1 MARLDSFLRVVAEQ
15 DASDLH
21 LHSGSVPVIRH
32 DGDLMDLPFRVLS
45 ETETRRLLFEILDD
59 GQKETLE
66 RERQLDFIYSIP
78 RGGRFRASFFV
89 QRNGLGAVFRIIPN
103 RRPTIEELMLPPAVK
118 RLIQLKNGL
127 VLVTGPTGSGKT
139 TTLAAIVQEINRTQA
154 RHIITI
160 EDPTE
165 FVHEPLQSVVTQRE
179 VGRHTVSFASA
190 LRSALRESPDVLIIG
205 ELRDQETVQLA
216 LSAAETGTLVFGTL
230 HTNSAAK
237 AVDRIL
243 DIVPEGAR
251 DQARSVL
258 AVLLRAVIA
267 QHLVKR
273 AGGEGR
279 IAAREILL
287 QNYAV
292 SAMIR
297 EKKIHQ
303 IEAYLHSA
311 SLDGSGAQSLDNC
324 LLGYVQEGLVTLED
338 ALAVADY
345 PEQLARLVKDDAED
359 A

>member
-45 ETETRRLLFEILDD
+45 ETETRRLLFEIIDD

-103 RRPTIEELMLPPAVK
+103 RRPTLEELLVPAAVK
-118 RLIQLKNGL
+118 RLTQLKNGL

-139 TTLAAIVQEINRTQA
+139 TTLAAIVHEINRTQA

-165 FVHEPLQSVVTQRE
+165 FVHEPLRSVVTQRE

-273 AGGEGR
+273 SGGEGR

-292 SAMIR
+292 SAMVR
-297 EKKIHQ
+297 EKKVHQ

-311 SLDGSGAQSLDNC
+311 SFDGSGAQSLDNC

>member
-1 MARLDSFLRVVAEQ
+1 VARLDSFLRVVAEQ

-21 LHSGSVPVIRH
+21 LHSGNVPVIRH

-45 ETETRRLLFEILDD
+45 ETETRRLLFEIIDD

-103 RRPTIEELMLPPAVK
+103 RRPTLDELMLPPAVK
-118 RLIQLKNGL
+118 RLTELKNGL

-139 TTLAAIVQEINRTQA
+139 TTLAAIVHEINREQA

-165 FVHEPLQSVVTQRE
+165 FVHEPIRSVVTQRE

-190 LRSALRESPDVLIIG
+190 LRSALRESPDVLVIG

-267 QHLVKR
+267 QHLCKR

-297 EKKIHQ
+297 EKKVHQ
-303 IEAYLHSA
+303 IEAYLQSA
-311 SLDGSGAQSLDNC
+311 SFDGSGAQGLDKC
-324 LLGYVQEGLVTLED
+324 LLGYVQEGLVTPED
-338 ALAVADY
+338 ALAIADY
-345 PEQLARLVKDDAED
+345 PEQLARLVRDDAED